1 MSRRLVIAVLA
12 VAVAATAAVAAPS
25 ASAQVTAPS
34 PVPATRDGAGGRYL
48 LDGPWLLRVDRRD
61 RGAGQHWERRRS
73 TAGWIPITVPNAWN
87 ANDRTP
93 SGFIGAPAWY
103 RKDFRLPS
111 RARSLDWRVHFDSVN
126 YRATVWLNGRLVGR
140 HAGGFIAFTLPL
152 AGLKRRGVNRLVV
165 RTDNRRLPD
174 RFPAD
179 DVHAHRRA
187 ARRVVELRRDR
198 PGGLPAARRPHR
210 PRAGRR
216 AAVRPVSDLPGLC
229 PADHRGA
236 QRLVPTPAR
245 AGPRELR
252 RARRADGHG
261 GDRAGRRRTLS
272 RRIPVAGPHLWTPA
286 TPYLYPVTFSA
297 SAASR
302 GALRRAARY
311 TVNTGLRSVRVR
323 ADGRLLLNGLPVNLR
338 GVAIH
343 EDLPGK
349 GPAWTDADR
358 SQTIAQIKDTGSTL
372 VRSHYP
378 LSPSFQEM
386 ADRAGLLIW
395 SEVPVYRMNN
405 GYLFASTRRAAVAEV
420 RQNILDNENHPS
432 VIVWSIGNEL
442 QDRVPARVRRY
453 ISAAAR
459 TAKGIDPT
467 RPVGMAIEGHPL
479 AGCRPGYGP
488 LDVIGINDYFGW
500 YDGEVANRDDLSP
513 YLDQVRACHPTK
525 ALLVTEFGAEANRDG
540 PVTEKGTFQFQQD
553 LLKFHLGVF
562 DSKPWLS
569 GAVWFTLREFL
580 VRPGWDGG
588 NPIPNPPFHQKAV
601 ISYDGTANRRTTTS
615 RRPTGRPSS
624 TPPRRRDPARQ
635 PPAPGPRHRRP
646 YERAAAAGRP
656 RAIARRRHS
665 REPDRDRDE
674 RDPDDQRQAQRL
686 VEEHDAEH
694 GGEDRD
700 GEEPCADHARLA
712 AAQQCAPQHPRHR
725 RAADAGEQDARDEL
739 RARASGTAR
748 RPPRPSAAAAPRRG
762 AGRRPARRSA
772 RRSRS

>member
-1 MSRRLVIAVLA
+1 MSRRPIIAALA
-12 VAVAATAAVAAPS
+12 VAAAAAAAPS
-25 ASAQVTAPS
+25 ATAPVTAPS
-34 PVPATRDGAGGRYL
+34 PVPSSRDGAGGRYL

-61 RGAGQHWERRRS
+61 RGAGEHWERRRA

-87 ANDRTP
+87 ANDRSP

-152 AGLKRRGVNRLVV
+152 ARLKRRGVNRLVV
-165 RTDNRRLPD
+165 RTDNRRLPTDFPPTTYTRTNEPRGGWWNYGGIVREVYLQRVD
-174 RFPAD
+174 RID
-179 DVHAHRRA
+179 LE
-187 ARRVVELRRDR
+187 RVVVRPSVPCPTCAVSARLITAVRNVSSRRLRVRVR
-198 PGGLPAARRPHR
+198 ANFGGL
-210 PRAGRR
+210 G
-216 AAVRPVSDLPGLC
+216 VRMGTVAIAP
-229 PADHRGA
+229 
-236 QRLVPTPAR
+236 
-245 AGPRELR
+245 
-252 RARRADGHG
+252 
-261 GDRAGRRRTLS
+261 GRRRTLS

-302 GALRRAARY
+302 GALRRVARY
-311 TVNTGLRSVRVR
+311 TVHTGLRSVRVR

-420 RQNILDNENHPS
+420 RRNILDNENHPS
-432 VIVWSIGNEL
+432 VIIWSIGNEL
-442 QDRVPARVRRY
+442 QDRVPVRVRRY

-500 YDGEVANRDDLSP
+500 YDGEVANRDHLSP

-540 PVTEKGTFQFQQD
+540 PVTEKGTFEFQQD

-601 ISYDGTANRRTTTS
+601 ISYDGTAK
-615 RRPTGRPSS
+615 
-624 TPPRRRDPARQ
+624 PAYYDLQAAYRATQ
-635 PPAPGPRHRRP
+635 QYPPPAP
-646 YERAAAAGRP
+646 
-656 RAIARRRHS
+656 
-665 REPDRDRDE
+665 
-674 RDPDDQRQAQRL
+674 
-686 VEEHDAEH
+686 
-694 GGEDRD
+694 
-700 GEEPCADHARLA
+700 
-712 AAQQCAPQHPRHR
+712 
-725 RAADAGEQDARDEL
+725 
-739 RARASGTAR
+739 
-748 RPPRPSAAAAPRRG
+748 
-762 AGRRPARRSA
+762 
-772 RRSRS
+772 